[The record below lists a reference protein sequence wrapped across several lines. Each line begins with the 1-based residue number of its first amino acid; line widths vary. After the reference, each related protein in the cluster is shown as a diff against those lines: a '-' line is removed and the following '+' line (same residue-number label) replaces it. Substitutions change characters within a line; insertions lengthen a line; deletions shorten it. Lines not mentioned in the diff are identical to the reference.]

1 MTTRI
6 LVEGRPGAGK
16 TTAARRLAVI
26 LRERDVPVRGFTT
39 EEIRVSGRR
48 VGFAVNTADGQ
59 HGVLAHVDFRG
70 PPRVGRY
77 GVDLPEFE
85 RVALASL
92 HGPATG
98 AVVLI
103 DELGK
108 MELASVAFRNAVQG
122 LLESPCPLVATV
134 HAHHHPFTDALKRR
148 MEVIRLGAAN
158 RDRLPEDLADRVTQ

>member
-1 MTTRI
+1 MRTRV

-16 TTAARRLAVI
+16 TTAARRLAV
-26 LRERDVPVRGFTT
+26 LLSERGVPVQGFTT

-48 VGFAVNTADGQ
+48 VGFAVNTADGR
-59 HGVLAHVDFRG
+59 HGVLAHVDFGG

-85 RVALASL
+85 RVALGSL
-92 HGPATG
+92 RVPGAG

-108 MELASVAFRNAVQG
+108 MELASEPFRNAVRR
-122 LLESPCPLVATV
+122 LVESPCSLVATV
-134 HAHHHPFTDALKRR
+134 HAHHHPFTDALKRE
-148 MEVIRLGAAN
+148 MEVIRLDARN
-158 RDRLPEDLADRVTQ
+158 RDRLPGDLAARLTA